1 MEVGPEEKVAFV
13 NADGPHIT
21 DIKVYEV
28 RGVEIMPQVAGDA
41 PRECVVVVE
50 ALSRAKVLRVYICKS
65 QVKSQLGNRSLG

>member
-21 DIKVYEV
+21 DIKVFEV
-28 RGVEIMPQVAGDA
+28 RGVEIMPQVADDA

-50 ALSRAKVLRVYICKS
+50 ALRAKVLCVYICRS
-65 QVKSQLGNRSLG
+65 QVNSQLGNMSLG

>member
-1 MEVGPEEKVAFV
+1 MEVGPEAKVAFV

-21 DIKVYEV
+21 DIKVFEA
-28 RGVEIMPQVAGDA
+28 RGVELMPQVADDA

-50 ALSRAKVLRVYICKS
+50 ALSRAKVLCVYICKS